1 MFRLMPVVDRD
12 TDQILGPLER
22 RVMAQLWARGAQTV
36 GQVLA
41 ALNARA
47 DRPLAYTTVMTV
59 LVRLHEKGFVI
70 REKHGR
76 RFRYAAAVDEA
87 SVAVQAG
94 RRELRRLIERYGAE
108 SVAGF
113 ATDLGEG
120 ELSRRLAEMARVRTG
135 RR

>member
-1 MFRLMPVVDRD
+1 MSRLMPVVDRD

-41 ALNARA
+41 ALNARV